1 MVQSIE
7 NRAVVTGRVVRLRT
21 EGDVAHIDVAVDGT
35 ESVEGF
41 PNLLAPSAGTEL
53 TISIKGQAP
62 ELVAGDRFRGVGGE
76 AQDIAGPCGHLLCP
90 PRLQHSVAPGARRA

>member
-62 ELVAGDRFRGVGGE
+62 ELVAGDRFRM
-76 AQDIAGPCGHLLCP
+76 
-90 PRLQHSVAPGARRA
+90 RARRSGPGVVWGDSATFVRVP